1 MRMQCQDI
9 LFKKVNEDNYVQIEN
24 NIVKTMCQVT
34 QIEAL
39 IEILPSALINIVDAT
54 ESLRQSLAQIE

>member
-1 MRMQCQDI
+1 MQCQDI

-54 ESLRQSLAQIE
+54 ESPRQSLAQIE

>member
-54 ESLRQSLAQIE
+54 ESPRQSLAQIE